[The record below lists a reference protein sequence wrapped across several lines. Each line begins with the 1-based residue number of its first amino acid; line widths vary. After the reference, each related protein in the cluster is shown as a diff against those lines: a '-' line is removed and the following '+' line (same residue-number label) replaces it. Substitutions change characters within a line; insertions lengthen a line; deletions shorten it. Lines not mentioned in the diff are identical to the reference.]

1 MISDEEFAL
10 GVFLVLV
17 ASVHGCL
24 SVCKHN
30 KRFEV
35 LSEFIQSRNCFLLFQ
50 ARLRQLH
57 GSCVSLNT
65 VTRRLNAG
73 RDRNKPSS
81 LKH

>member
-17 ASVHGCL
+17 ASVRGCL

-35 LSEFIQSRNCFLLFQ
+35 LSEFIQSRNCLLFQ

-65 VTRRLNAG
+65 VTRRLHAG
-73 RDRNKPSS
+73 RDRTKPSS

>member
-17 ASVHGCL
+17 ASVRGCL

-35 LSEFIQSRNCFLLFQ
+35 LSEFIQSRNGFLLFQ

-57 GSCVSLNT
+57 GC
-65 VTRRLNAG
+65 NACMC
-73 RDRNKPSS
+73 
-81 LKH
+81 LFKHCDQEAECRSGQE